1 MKAMMLTGIR
11 KMEMKNIPDPVLK
24 NDNDVLIKMS
34 VVGVCGSDIHYY
46 VAGRIGSQVVQY
58 PFPVGHEGAGIVVKT
73 GRSVTRVKAGDRIAI
88 EPAMPCWE
96 CDQCKAGRYH
106 TCRKLRFLGCP
117 GQADGC
123 LTEYIVMP
131 ETSCIKIDDSLS
143 LDEAVIS
150 EPLAIGVYA
159 VKKSIPMPG
168 ARIGILGSG
177 PIGMSVLLAAKAEG
191 CEFIYMTDK
200 LDGRLKVVKK
210 AGATYTGNIDKQEV
224 VKEILWLEPL
234 MLDAVFECCGQQE
247 AFDQAFELLKPGGKL
262 VIVGIP
268 EFDFWKVPADVSRRK
283 EITIQ
288 NIRRQVDCTEDA
300 LHSMTTGKIDVSL
313 MATHRFSFSDTPRA
327 FDMVAGYE
335 DGVMKAMIEFGD

>member
-1 MKAMMLTGIR
+1 MLTGIR

-335 DGVMKAMIEFGD
+335 DGVMKAMIEFSDE